1 MILTDREIKIAVERG
16 LILIDPPPDSEVA
29 FSSTAVDLTLD
40 ATLIT
45 FDVQLPGIEQVIDPS
60 QANVSDILQQ
70 LTKSEN
76 IPNGG
81 YLLPPKILV
90 LAWTREYVGLDI
102 GTRIAARVEGKSSLA
117 RLGLGVHVTAP
128 TIHAG
133 FTGQIQLEMVN
144 HGNVPIRLR
153 AGMRICQLIF
163 ETTLGT
169 PERGYKGQFSGQTAK
184 SLLNR
189 RPKKKAR

>member
-16 LILIDPPPDSEVA
+16 LIQIDPAPDNDTA

-40 ATLIT
+40 ATIRT
-45 FDVQLPGIEQVIDPS
+45 FADPIKGVEQIIDPS
-60 QANVSDILQQ
+60 AANVSDILQQ
-70 LTKSEN
+70 ITKSTK
-76 IPNGG
+76 IPTGG
-81 YLLPPKILV
+81 YLLPPKTLL

-117 RLGLGVHVTAP
+117 RLGLGIHVTAP

-144 HGNVPIRLR
+144 HGTVPIRLSV
-153 AGMRICQLIF
+153 GMRICQLIF

-169 PERGYKGQFSGQTAK
+169 PDRGYKGQFSGQTAK
-184 SLLNR
+184 AF
-189 RPKKKAR
+189 KKAKS